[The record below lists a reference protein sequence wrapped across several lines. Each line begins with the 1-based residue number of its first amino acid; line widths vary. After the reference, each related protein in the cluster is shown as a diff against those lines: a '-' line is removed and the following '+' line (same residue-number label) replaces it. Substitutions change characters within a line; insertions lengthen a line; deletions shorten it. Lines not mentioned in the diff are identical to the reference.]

1 LGGCHR
7 AATDDAADPWTPAGG
22 VVYESDLNG
31 ESKSAFDIN
40 SGYGYSG
47 NVGHALVVHD
57 KNGNRYGCGVLL
69 SSEKVA
75 KGCMKKI

>member
-1 LGGCHR
+1 MPQ
-7 AATDDAADPWTPAGG
+7 ATDDAADPWTPAGG
-22 VVYESDLNG
+22 VVYDSDLNG

-47 NVGHALVVHD
+47 NVGHAVVVHD
-57 KNGNRYGCGVLL
+57 KNGNRYGCGIL

-75 KGCMKKI
+75 KGGCMKKI